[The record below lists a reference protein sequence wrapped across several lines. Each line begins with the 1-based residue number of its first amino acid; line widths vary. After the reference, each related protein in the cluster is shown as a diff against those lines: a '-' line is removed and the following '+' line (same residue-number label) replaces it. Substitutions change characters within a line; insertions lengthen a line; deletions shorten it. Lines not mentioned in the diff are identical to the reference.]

1 MKRNI
6 INDERMMLRVSDMY
20 YNKDLSQQEIAAQL
34 SISRPTVSKLLTAA
48 RENGIVTISV
58 NAVNGRK
65 YYQLEHTLEDA
76 FGLLEVFVVDSAD
89 TAAETKH
96 SVGRAAQEYL
106 TRIIEDNSII
116 GLSMGTTVAQVPLFQ
131 PPTFHKNLTFLPLV
145 GGVGVVENELH
156 SNSLAEAMAR
166 VYGGKYLPL
175 HAPAMVSRKKTKI
188 ELMKETAIQK
198 VFKMASKMDIA
209 LLGIGAP
216 DPTSTVVKTG
226 YITAEMLKKIKE
238 ENICGD
244 ICMNFYDETG
254 NTDIFE
260 YNDKVIAIDL
270 TMLHKVRHSIG
281 LVEGSS
287 KAEAALGAI
296 NGRYINTLITDLDCA
311 RALELLI

>member
-20 YNKDLSQQEIAAQL
+20 YNQNLSQQEIALQL

-48 RENGIVTISV
+48 RQHGIVTISV
-58 NAVNGRK
+58 NDINGRK
-65 YYQLEHTLEDA
+65 YYQLEHALEDA
-76 FGLLEVFVVDSAD
+76 FALQEVFVVD
-89 TAAETKH
+89 TAATTAETK
-96 SVGRAAQEYL
+96 RAIGKATQEYL
-106 TRIIEDNSII
+106 ARIIEDNSII
-116 GLSMGTTVAQVPLFQ
+116 GLSMGTTVAQIPLFQ
-131 PPTFHKNLTFLPLV
+131 PPTFHKNLTFIPLV

-188 ELMKETAIQK
+188 ELMKESAIQK
-198 VFKMASKMDIA
+198 VFKMAGKMDIA

-226 YITAEMLKKIKE
+226 YITTAMLKKIKE

-254 NTDIFE
+254 NTEIFE

-270 TMLHKVRHSIG
+270 STLRKVRHSIG
-281 LVEGSS
+281 LVEGSG
-287 KAEAALGAI
+287 KAEATLGAI
-296 NGRYINTLITDLDCA
+296 NGRYITTLITDLDCA